1 VIHGLG
7 AFMIAGH
14 FLVLGLKV
22 LVLKSRFKSL
32 GSWVFG
38 LSVNV
43 MNRESEELNVM
54 NVDQCESYG
63 L

>member
-1 VIHGLG
+1 
-7 AFMIAGH
+7 MIAGH